1 MANEKNEVLITRI
14 INAPRELVYKA
25 WTKPEHLMQW
35 YAPTGCTIR
44 FAILD
49 IRKGGTYHSC
59 ITIPGG
65 KECWCV
71 GEYLEII
78 PNEKIVQTMA
88 VGDEKG
94 NRISAIDAGMDKD
107 WPDETTLTVTFEDA
121 PEGKTKI
128 TLHQTVNEDLAKRT
142 GAHPSWLIML
152 DLLEELLSKEIA

>member
-1 MANEKNEVLITRI
+1 MAKDRNEVLITRT

-49 IRKGGTYHSC
+49 IRQGGSYHSC
-59 ITIPGG
+59 ITIPDG

-88 VGDEKG
+88 VCNAKG
-94 NRISAIDAGMDKD
+94 NRISAIEAGMDKD
-107 WPDETTLTVTFEDA
+107 WPDETILTVTFEALED
-121 PEGKTKI
+121 GNTKI
-128 TLHQTVNEDLAKRT
+128 TLRQTVSEDLAKRT

-152 DLLEELLSKEIA
+152 DRMEELLQKTFA

>member
-49 IRKGGTYHSC
+49 IREGGTYHSC

-71 GEYLEII
+71 GDYLEII
-78 PNEKIVQTMA
+78 PNEKIVQTMVVA
-88 VGDEKG
+88 DEKG
-94 NRISAIDAGMDKD
+94 NRISAIEAGMDKD
-107 WPDETTLTVTFEDA
+107 WPDETALAVTFEDA

-128 TLHQTVNEDLAKRT
+128 TLHQTVNEELAKRT

>member
-1 MANEKNEVLITRI
+1 MANAKNEVLITRI
-14 INAPRELVYKA
+14 INAPRELVYNA

-44 FAILD
+44 FALLD
-49 IRKGGTYHSC
+49 IKQGGKYLSC
-59 ITIPGG
+59 ITIPDG

-88 VGDEKG
+88 VSDGKG
-94 NRISAIDAGMDKD
+94 KRISAIDAGMDMD
-107 WPDETTLTVTFEDA
+107 WPDETVVTVTFEDTA
-121 PEGKTKI
+121 DGKTKL

-142 GAHPSWLIML
+142 GAHPSWLIMFDRME
-152 DLLEELLSKEIA
+152 DLLQKGLS